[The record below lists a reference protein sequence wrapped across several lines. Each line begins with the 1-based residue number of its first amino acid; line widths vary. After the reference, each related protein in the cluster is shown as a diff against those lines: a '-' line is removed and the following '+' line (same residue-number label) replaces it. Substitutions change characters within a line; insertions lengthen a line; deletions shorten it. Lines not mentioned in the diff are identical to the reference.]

1 MAIQRTRCIG
11 KTRGCDFA
19 LRLIWIASHW
29 APAVAIFLE
38 SSNKGRDRGQTMST
52 LTDQK
57 TSHRQV
63 FPEPTV
69 GALIVNK
76 EGKILL
82 TKSHKWFDKYTLPG
96 GHIEVGETMKEAVA
110 REVKEE
116 VGLDVEVAEML
127 LMQEA
132 IFAEEFWKRK
142 HFIFFDFLC
151 KSKDQQVKLDGRELQ
166 SYVWE
171 YPGAAFKLKLD
182 SFTRKTLERYLQRS

>member
-1 MAIQRTRCIG
+1 
-11 KTRGCDFA
+11 
-19 LRLIWIASHW
+19 
-29 APAVAIFLE
+29 
-38 SSNKGRDRGQTMST
+38 MST
-52 LTDQK
+52 PSNQNASQT
-57 TSHRQV
+57 QV
-63 FPEPTV
+63 YPEPTV

-76 EGKILL
+76 QGKILL

-96 GHIEVGETMKEAVA
+96 GHIEVGETMKEAAA

-132 IFAEEFWKRK
+132 IFAVEFWKRK

-166 SYVWE
+166 EYVWE
-171 YPGAAFKLKLD
+171 YPGAAFRLNLD
-182 SFTRKTLERYLQRS
+182 SFTKKTLEKYLQRT

>member
-1 MAIQRTRCIG
+1 MSVLTGQKG
-11 KTRGCDFA
+11 
-19 LRLIWIASHW
+19 SH
-29 APAVAIFLE
+29 
-38 SSNKGRDRGQTMST
+38 GQ
-52 LTDQK
+52 
-57 TSHRQV
+57 V
-63 FPEPTV
+63 YPEPTV
-69 GALIVNK
+69 GALIVDK

-110 REVKEE
+110 REVREE

-151 KSKDQQVKLDGRELQ
+151 KSKDQRVKLDGRELQ
-166 SYVWE
+166 EYVWE
-171 YPGAAFKLKLD
+171 YPGAAFRLNLD
-182 SFTRKTLERYLQRS
+182 SFTKKTLEKYLQRT

>member
-1 MAIQRTRCIG
+1 
-11 KTRGCDFA
+11 
-19 LRLIWIASHW
+19 
-29 APAVAIFLE
+29 
-38 SSNKGRDRGQTMST
+38 MST

-96 GHIEVGETMKEAVA
+96 GHIEVGETMKEAVI

-132 IFAEEFWKRK
+132 IFAVEFWKRK

-166 SYVWE
+166 EYVWE
-171 YPGAAFKLKLD
+171 YPGAAFRLNLD
-182 SFTRKTLERYLQRS
+182 SFTKKTLEKYLQRT

>member
-1 MAIQRTRCIG
+1 
-11 KTRGCDFA
+11 
-19 LRLIWIASHW
+19 
-29 APAVAIFLE
+29 
-38 SSNKGRDRGQTMST
+38 MST
-52 LTDQK
+52 PSNQNASQT
-57 TSHRQV
+57 QV
-63 FPEPTV
+63 YPEPTV

-76 EGKILL
+76 QGKILL

-132 IFAEEFWKRK
+132 IFAVEFWKRK

-166 SYVWE
+166 EYVWE
-171 YPGAAFKLKLD
+171 YPGVAFRLNLD
-182 SFTRKTLERYLQRS
+182 SLTKKTLEKYLQRT

>member
-1 MAIQRTRCIG
+1 M
-11 KTRGCDFA
+11 
-19 LRLIWIASHW
+19 
-29 APAVAIFLE
+29 
-38 SSNKGRDRGQTMST
+38 
-52 LTDQK
+52 TDHKATQ
-57 TSHRQV
+57 SQV
-63 FPEPTV
+63 YPEPTV

-96 GHIEVGETMKEAVA
+96 GHIEVGETMKEAVI

-116 VGLDVEVAEML
+116 VGLDVEVGDML

-151 KSKDQQVKLDGRELQ
+151 KSKDQPVKLDGNELQ
-166 SYVWE
+166 EYLWE
-171 YPGAAFKLKLD
+171 YPGAAFKLNLD
-182 SFTRKTLERYLQRS
+182 SFTRKTLEKYLQRI

>member
-1 MAIQRTRCIG
+1 MGA
-11 KTRGCDFA
+11 
-19 LRLIWIASHW
+19 
-29 APAVAIFLE
+29 
-38 SSNKGRDRGQTMST
+38 MST
-52 LTDQK
+52 LTDRK
-57 TSHRQV
+57 ATRSQV
-63 FPEPTV
+63 YPEPTV

-76 EGKILL
+76 EGRILL

-96 GHIEVGETMKEAVA
+96 GHIEVGETMKEAVI

-151 KSKDQQVKLDGRELQ
+151 KSRDQQVKLDGRELQ
-166 SYVWE
+166 EYVWE
-171 YPGAAFKLKLD
+171 YPGAAFRLELD
-182 SFTRKTLERYLQRS
+182 SFTRKTLEKYLQRS

>member
-1 MAIQRTRCIG
+1 
-11 KTRGCDFA
+11 
-19 LRLIWIASHW
+19 
-29 APAVAIFLE
+29 
-38 SSNKGRDRGQTMST
+38 MST
-52 LTDQK
+52 QSNQK
-57 TSHRQV
+57 ASQTQV
-63 FPEPTV
+63 YPEPTV

-76 EGKILL
+76 QGKILL

-132 IFAEEFWKRK
+132 IFAVEFWKRK

-166 SYVWE
+166 EYVWE
-171 YPGAAFKLKLD
+171 YPGAAFRLNLD
-182 SFTRKTLERYLQRS
+182 SFTKKTLEKYLQRT